1 MAHGITTAA
10 ELACAV
16 REFLEDELL
25 PASEGRLRFHA
36 RVAARA
42 VGQLE
47 RELELG
53 PELERAHA
61 TRLARLG
68 MRDDAELCDAIRS
81 GSVDDRMDEVLAA
94 VRARVVDRLLVA
106 NPHWLRPEDT
116 EQAKE
121 EQAVKA

>member
-10 ELACAV
+10 ELARAV
-16 REFLEDELL
+16 REFLEEELL
-25 PASEGRLRFHA
+25 PASEGRLRFLA

-47 RELELG
+47 REFELG
-53 PELERAHA
+53 PEHERAHA
-61 TRLARLG
+61 ARLARLG
-68 MRDDAELCDAIRS
+68 MRDDAELCAAIRS
-81 GSVDDRMDEVLAA
+81 GSLDERMDEVLEV
-94 VRARVVDRLLVA
+94 VRARVVDRLRVA
-106 NPHWLRPEDT
+106 NPRYLLPEDA

>member
-10 ELACAV
+10 ELARAV
-16 REFLEDELL
+16 REFLEEELL
-25 PASEGRLRFHA
+25 PATEGRLRFLA

-47 RELELG
+47 REFVLG

-61 TRLARLG
+61 SRLARLDV
-68 MRDDAELCDAIRS
+68 RDDAELCEAIRS
-81 GSVDDRMDEVLAA
+81 GLLDGRMDEVLEA
-94 VRARVVDRLLVA
+94 VRARVVDRLRVA
-106 NPHWLRPEDT
+106 NPRYLLPEDA

>member
-10 ELACAV
+10 ELARAV
-16 REFLEDELL
+16 REFLEEELL
-25 PASEGRLRFHA
+25 PATEGRLRFLA

-47 RELELG
+47 REFVLG

-61 TRLARLG
+61 SRLARLG
-68 MRDDAELCDAIRS
+68 VRDDAELCEAIRS
-81 GSVDDRMDEVLAA
+81 GSLDDRMDEVLEA
-94 VRARVVDRLLVA
+94 VRARVVDRLRVA
-106 NPHWLRPEDT
+106 NPRYLLPEDA